1 LNSIKSSLIIN
12 ILIKTMTNSNKTTAW
27 KSQVDHFVPEFI
39 DLDDDGEIRV
49 SYINTTEEREIEL
62 PVSVKDPQCFI
73 DELSF
78 RDSTAAV
85 SFSHFV
91 KVDSE

>member
-1 LNSIKSSLIIN
+1 
-12 ILIKTMTNSNKTTAW
+12 MTNNNKTTAW
-27 KSQVDHFVPEFI
+27 KFQVDHFVPEFVV
-39 DLDDDGEIRV
+39 LDDDGEIRV
-49 SYINTTEEREIEL
+49 NYTNTTEEREIEL
-62 PVSVKDPQCFI
+62 PVSVKDPQCFL

-78 RDSTAAV
+78 RDATAAV